1 MTRNPD
7 LQRDG
12 RDDEHFLNEANSRPR
27 ISWRGIFAGLI
38 AGLAVQLVL
47 TALGIAIGAA
57 TVDSLQGL
65 GIGALIW
72 AAVSLAISAY
82 AAGFT
87 AVRAGNQELA
97 TRGQF
102 TGLITGM
109 LMVFV
114 LGNVLANGLLAGL
127 RGASSAVSAVT
138 QTASSAASAASNAG
152 AGSAI
157 ANSGPVQSLLNGLSP
172 DQIGQL
178 VSQSAPELSPQQA
191 TAAANVVS
199 GIAQRA
205 STTLG
210 AGASNISNLPD
221 LLTNQVNSITSALQG
236 QDFVNRLQKQGL
248 SQAQAQATATA
259 ISQRVTELKQQAQ
272 ETAAAAERIARRTA
286 QQAAWGALLAA
297 GLIIG
302 LSTFGGSQ
310 ASSTRRKMETAAGTT
325 ARRS

>member
-1 MTRNPD
+1 M
-7 LQRDG
+7 QRDG
-12 RDDEHFLNEANSRPR
+12 RNDEHFLNEANSRPR

-127 RGASSAVSAVT
+127 RGASSVVSGVT
-138 QTASSAASAASNAG
+138 QTAASAASAASDAG
-152 AGSAI
+152 AGNAV
-157 ANSGPVQSLLNGLSP
+157 AGSGTVQSIVNGLNP
-172 DQIGQL
+172 TEIGQL
-178 VSQSAPELSPQQA
+178 VSQAAPELSPQQA

-199 GIAQRA
+199 GIVQRA
-205 STTLG
+205 SNSLG
-210 AGASNISNLPD
+210 ANAGNISSLPD
-221 LLTNQVNSITSALQG
+221 LITNRVNSISSALQG

-248 SQAQAQATATA
+248 SQAQATATATA
-259 ISQRVTELKQQAQ
+259 INQRVTEIKQQAAD
-272 ETAAAAERIARRTA
+272 TAAAAERIARRTA

-310 ASSTRRKMETAAGTT
+310 ASSTRRKMETAAEAS